1 MTGSTLKK
9 VRVENLQPLLDD
21 IRDKLTSGQGK
32 ILVIQTAFLGDVI
45 LVTPL
50 LRSIKSVFPDA
61 ELTVVVIPECADV
74 LDGMADVII
83 LFDKREKTGRTD
95 CWHDLIDRLRKEKY
109 DVAFVPHRSFRS
121 GLTAYKAGIPC
132 RIGFKRGWA
141 SLFHTH
147 RIAYQFNLYEG
158 IRNLALLDVL
168 SSHDDNGIP
177 ELNITS
183 HESNIAT
190 DLLAELGLKEGEFVV
205 LAPGSVWTSKRWSV
219 DNFRQI
225 SRILERE
232 FSLPVLA
239 IGGSGDKQV
248 CSAVVSIPER
258 NTAGMLSL
266 LGSTAVIARARFII
280 SGDSAPA
287 HLATAVGT
295 RQVIIFGSTS
305 PRFGFAPP
313 VPTARIVETSLWCRP
328 CSNHGRN
335 FCPRFGSYRC
345 LSAIT
350 PEMVINEVHD
360 WL

>member
-1 MTGSTLKK
+1 MTGSTPKN
-9 VRVENLQPLLDD
+9 EQLDK
-21 IRDKLTSGQGK
+21 IRSKLTSGQGK

-50 LRSIKSVFPDA
+50 LRSIKSAFPNA
-61 ELTVVVIPECADV
+61 RLTVVVIPECADV
-74 LDGMADVII
+74 LDGLADVII
-83 LFDKREKTGRTD
+83 PFDKREKSGRRNR
-95 CWHDLIDRLRKEKY
+95 WHDLIDRLRKEKF
-109 DVAFVPHRSFRS
+109 DVAFIPHRSFRS

-147 RIAYQFNLYEG
+147 SAVYQFNLYEG
-158 IRNLALLDVL
+158 LRNLSLLDVL

-177 ELNITS
+177 ELNITGR
-183 HESNIAT
+183 ESDTT
-190 DLLAELGLKEGEFVV
+190 DELLAELGLKEGEFAV

-219 DNFRQI
+219 DNYRQV
-225 SRILERE
+225 SRRLEQE

-239 IGGSGDKQV
+239 IGGDGDKQV
-248 CSAVVSIPER
+248 CSAVVSRPEH
-258 NTAGMLSL
+258 NTAGMLTV
-266 LGSTAVIARARFII
+266 LGSAAVIARARFII

-287 HLATAVGT
+287 HLATATGT
-295 RQVIIFGSTS
+295 KQVIIFGSTS

-313 VPTARIVETSLWCRP
+313 VPTARFVQTSLWCRP

-345 LSAIT
+345 LSLIS